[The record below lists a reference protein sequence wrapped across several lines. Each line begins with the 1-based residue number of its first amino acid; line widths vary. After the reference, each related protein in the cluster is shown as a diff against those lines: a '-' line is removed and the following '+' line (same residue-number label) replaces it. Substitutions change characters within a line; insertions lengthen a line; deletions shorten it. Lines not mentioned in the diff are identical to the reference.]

1 MKIILKET
9 SVDYKT
15 YHFGYAINAILEN
28 EESIEKAYS
37 KGFLPY
43 TNDVF
48 STLEEYYLA
57 RSIRINLKNY
67 ERLSENN
74 RVIRKIDKKLGIEF
88 KVFTKNEFDHSKDF
102 KNFCINFSEERFSNK
117 PLSIERLEL
126 ILSRDNYNKIFV
138 FYSNKL
144 PIGYVLTYFNKSI
157 IHYWF
162 SFYETKFMK
171 DFSLGKYIMEQV
183 IYYAKSKKLQHVY
196 LGTCYG
202 NKALYKVRDFK
213 GIEFYDGEIWNS
225 NVKSLKEICK
235 NDNID

>member
-1 MKIILKET
+1 M
-9 SVDYKT
+9 YR
-15 YHFGYAINAILEN
+15 F
-28 EESIEKAYS
+28 
-37 KGFLPY
+37 
-43 TNDVF
+43 
-48 STLEEYYLA
+48 
-57 RSIRINLKNY
+57 
-67 ERLSENN
+67 
-74 RVIRKIDKKLGIEF
+74 F
-88 KVFTKNEFDHSKDF
+88 K
-102 KNFCINFSEERFSNK
+102 
-117 PLSIERLEL
+117 

-138 FYSNKL
+138 FYFNQS

-183 IYYAKSKKLQHVY
+183 IYYAKSKKLKHVY